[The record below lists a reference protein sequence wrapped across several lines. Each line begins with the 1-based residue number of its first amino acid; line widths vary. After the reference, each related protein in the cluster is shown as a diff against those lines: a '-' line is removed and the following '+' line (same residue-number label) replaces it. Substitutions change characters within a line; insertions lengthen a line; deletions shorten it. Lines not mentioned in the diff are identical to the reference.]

1 MICPKCGNKRM
12 MPDRIFA
19 GHGSSLV
26 RTASSG
32 GNAGLVSG
40 WLCYPA
46 GCGHWVD
53 GDDTPVCPMPVVE
66 KSEASLRLGGRVRE
80 PGLLVEKYAKEI
92 GYWRAQGWSWQDIAD
107 ELAGMTGMTVS
118 LYSLRGNYARMKSR
132 EGSNRE

>member
-107 ELAGMTGMTVS
+107 ELAGMTGLTVS
-118 LYSLRGNYARMKSR
+118 LFSLRSNYARMKSR